1 MHCLPTHMH
10 NANIT
15 IKFAIL
21 ALSCV
26 IPNNVSGFVFI
37 NNRSLNTA
45 DATLQ
50 RRQQAFYRDSIWL
63 SSSSMCLD
71 LDDPF
76 LISTGATLQNSL

>member
-1 MHCLPTHMH
+1 MHCLPAHMH

-45 DATLQ
+45 DATL
-50 RRQQAFYRDSIWL
+50 
-63 SSSSMCLD
+63 
-71 LDDPF
+71 
-76 LISTGATLQNSL
+76 